1 MPQDLHQALKI
12 AHRALAILEQ
22 QAAGY
27 TSLTIPAHLQI
38 ELEEKRAEVARL
50 AAQGEAD
57 REASA
62 PSPASASDLYSDAAR
77 QTIAQ
82 RFYESHLA
90 ALGLDEAQLMA
101 QSPAELARSLE
112 RLQDALTHPEAFGV
126 LRLKLTPQG
135 YVVALSGAPAHHE
148 MTIAPLLLARKQW
161 IEARLESASPPQ
173 PPQSSMEHSTPCA
186 DLEIHVLPRSGDAYP
201 VDLTLNGEHVWRG
214 RMAAAVTA
222 WAASGDPDADGRR
235 LFAALFADPD
245 LRSGWAEARG
255 LAPERRIRLWLD
267 VDEPALHTLPW
278 ELLRDETLL
287 LAANARTPFSRYLP
301 GRREWG
307 AAALE
312 RPLRMLA
319 VIANPADLAEYALAP
334 LDVTAER
341 DRLAAALGDTTA
353 LHLDVLE
360 PPVTL
365 LRLEARLRAQP
376 YHILHYVGHGA
387 FSARRE
393 QAALYLEDAAGQ
405 VNLMRD
411 AALAGML
418 ERLYTPPLLV
428 FLAACRS
435 GTRSPRATFAGLAP
449 QIARA
454 GLPAVVAMQDDV
466 AIAAT
471 HALSAAF
478 YPQLLAHGRV
488 DRALN
493 EARSALLT
501 AGYAAEV
508 AAPVL
513 LMRLRDGKIFEI
525 GGEG

>member
-1 MPQDLHQALKI
+1 MPQDLPRALDI
-12 AHRALAILEQ
+12 ARRALAILER

-27 TSLTIPAHLQI
+27 TSLTLPAHLQI

-50 AAQGEAD
+50 AAQET
-57 REASA
+57 R
-62 PSPASASDLYSDAAR
+62 PPTPASSSDLYSDDAR
-77 QTIAQ
+77 RIIAQ
-82 RFYESHLA
+82 RFYEPQLA
-90 ALGLDEAQLMA
+90 ALGLDEAQLTS

-135 YVVALSGAPAHHE
+135 YVVALASSTYHYE

-161 IEARLESASPPQ
+161 IEAQLRAASPPVK
-173 PPQSSMEHSTPCA
+173 PDAAPCA

-214 RMAAAVTA
+214 RMAADVTA
-222 WAASGDPDADGRR
+222 WAASGDPAADGRR

-245 LRSGWAEARG
+245 LRNGWAEARG
-255 LAPERRIRLWLD
+255 LARERRIRLWLD

-307 AAALE
+307 APALE

-319 VIANPADLAEYALAP
+319 VLANPADLAEYKLAP
-334 LDVTAER
+334 LDVAAER
-341 DRLAAALGDTTA
+341 QKLAEALGDTDA
-353 LHLDVLE
+353 LQLDVLE

-365 LRLEARLRAQP
+365 SRLEARLRAHP

-387 FSARRE
+387 FGARRE
-393 QAALYLEDAAGQ
+393 QAALYLEDRTGQ
-405 VNLMRD
+405 AQVTRD
-411 AALAGML
+411 EALSGML

-454 GLPAVVAMQDDV
+454 GIPAVVAMQDDV

-501 AGYAAEV
+501 AGHAAEV

-513 LMRLRDGKIFEI
+513 LMRLRDGKMFEM
-525 GGEG
+525 GGEA